1 MKQTNKTKHT
11 ILPLVAAL
19 ICLLAAGCERENHA
33 AGSVDA
39 SYKGVLRWDAHP
51 RHTDAAKPVLVWSM
65 LTDDGKTLLLEEDG
79 HFLKAGAAP
88 IGGEEYSAGD
98 TVRFSG
104 PLRND
109 RDAFGAEIQIL
120 SLPSPPNLNH
130 LIHGTWEELRG
141 YCYDVITFHEDAT
154 FRGGQIPFELP
165 RGRYRVLP
173 SSSDTLFVIH
183 AMDSLGEPIYRVS
196 MHFETKEEY
205 EKPLMVLFGHP
216 GCFGGTVNYYRY
228 FNLIF

>member
-1 MKQTNKTKHT
+1 METKHKT
-11 ILPLVAAL
+11 CLAFCLLA
-19 ICLLAAGCERENHA
+19 LLAAGCERENHA

-98 TVRFSG
+98 TVEFSG
-104 PLRND
+104 TLRND
-109 RDAFGAEIQIL
+109 RDTFGAEIQIL

-130 LIHGTWEELRG
+130 LIHGTWEEQPSS
-141 YCYDVITFHEDAT
+141 YCYDVPTFGSNSI
-154 FRGGQIPFELP
+154 FSGGQVPFDIIN
-165 RGRYRVLP
+165 GRYRVIEDSRLA
-173 SSSDTLFVIH
+173 DGRKMLTVI
-183 AMDSLGEPIYRVS
+183 DSLGCIYAEVQMWFDHSRQLV
-196 MHFETKEEY
+196 MN
-205 EKPLMVLFGHP
+205 GHP
-216 GCFGGTVNYYRY
+216 GCILGQVHFYRY
-228 FNLIF
+228 FTKIN